1 LEIANADLR
10 RAKVLWLPTLN
21 TGVDYFRHDGRIQD
35 VVGTLFDTSKS
46 SFMVGVGPT
55 AVFAVT
61 DAVFAPLAARQL
73 VQARDAGIQTARN
86 DSLLAVAESYFTLQQ
101 ARGDLAGAED
111 AAARADEVV
120 RRAEVLSSGGI
131 VASVEVARARTEA
144 ARRRQLCQ
152 SAWERWQSVSAEL
165 VRLLRLETTTTL
177 QPVEP
182 PHLQM
187 TLIPQDRTVD
197 DLIPIALLNRPELA
211 SHQALV
217 QATLQ
222 QLRAEKLRPLVPS
235 VLLRGTSTVPGGTLA
250 TGVFGGGV
258 NGSMGNFAARGDLDL
273 QVIWELQNLGLGNRA
288 RIEGRR
294 AEHRLALVEL
304 MRVQDRVAAEVVT
317 ASAQVQAAT
326 ARMADAELGMKE
338 AIESATKNL
347 EALGQ
352 TGGAAAGRPITLLV
366 RPQEVVQSVQAL
378 AQAYSDYFGTIA
390 DYNRSQFRL
399 YRALGQPAQL
409 VTEQC
414 PEVGDASGGAP
425 MAKHSSTPKTLPMP
439 QVEWRSRPATEASP
453 RPAQDHK
460 KD

>member
-1 LEIANADLR
+1 MGFLHFIRKRPRAYILSAAVCSLYAASDQLVVGQQPTGPVIANETIPGIPVAPTRYPTASLSTYRPHYNLPVFAHLTLQRRQRLEIANADLR

-61 DAVFAPLAARQL
+61 DAVFAPLAARQV

-111 AAARADEVV
+111 AARRAEEIV

-131 VASVEVARARTEA
+131 VASVEVVRSRTEA
-144 ARRRQLCQ
+144 AHRRQLCQ
-152 SAWERWQSVSAEL
+152 SAWERWQTVSAEL
-165 VRLLRLETTTTL
+165 VRLLRLETATTL

-187 TLIPQDRTVD
+187 TLVPQDRTVD
-197 DLIPIALLNRPELA
+197 DLIPIGLLNRPELA

-217 QATLQ
+217 QATLE

-273 QVIWELQNLGLGNRA
+273 QVIWELQNLGLGNR
-288 RIEGRR
+288 R
-294 AEHRLALVEL
+294 
-304 MRVQDRVAAEVVT
+304 
-317 ASAQVQAAT
+317 
-326 ARMADAELGMKE
+326 
-338 AIESATKNL
+338 ESK
-347 EALGQ
+347 
-352 TGGAAAGRPITLLV
+352 AAGPSI
-366 RPQEVVQSVQAL
+366 
-378 AQAYSDYFGTIA
+378 G
-390 DYNRSQFRL
+390 
-399 YRALGQPAQL
+399 
-409 VTEQC
+409 
-414 PEVGDASGGAP
+414 
-425 MAKHSSTPKTLPMP
+425 
-439 QVEWRSRPATEASP
+439 WR
-453 RPAQDHK
+453 
-460 KD
+460 